1 MTSLSKIRL
10 AKLSESDNDQIL
22 LKDLK
27 TISYD
32 IYSKKSSKQFLS
44 VVIEQ
49 NDFNNFNFPSLFEV
63 NRNNSFLTLPL
74 NNSKNEEEKIQYIK
88 ELKKKEIALKFL
100 KPLTS
105 RISKITLKFE
115 KKQFREAWKVAPLIA
130 KMDEIQDN
138 SETSEMVKRD
148 LFLIETRLAKKWT
161 GLDYEIME
169 SDLKVLEWQRN
180 EYI

>member
-10 AKLSESDNDQIL
+10 AKLYESENDQIL

-32 IYSKKSSKQFLS
+32 IYSKKSSKRFLN
-44 VVIEQ
+44 VIIEE
-49 NDFNNFNFPSLFEV
+49 NDANNNNFPSLFQFEK
-63 NRNNSFLTLPL
+63 NNSFPNLPL
-74 NNSKNEEEKIQYIK
+74 NHYKNEEEIKYIK

-105 RISKITLKFE
+105 RISKITLRFE
-115 KKQFREAWKVAPLIA
+115 KKQFREAWKITPLVD
-130 KMDEIQDN
+130 KMDEIQQNGDPN
-138 SETSEMVKRD
+138 EILKRD

-161 GLDYEIME
+161 ALNYQIME
-169 SDLKVLEWQRN
+169 NDLKALDWQR
-180 EYI
+180 II